1 MTIFDHVQ
9 QNTLA
14 IEASYA
20 QNSVVRKILITGPES
35 TGKST
40 MSKALAAHL
49 DTYYVPEY
57 ARSYL
62 NYIQRP
68 YTQTDLLQIAK
79 GQVLLE
85 DAYIHIANKYL
96 VVDTDMTVMAIWSQ
110 EKYGNINPWIS
121 KELVSR
127 TYDLVL
133 LMDADLPWVY
143 DSQRENPNDRK
154 RLLYLYRQSLEAR
167 GLAYHL
173 ISGNHKYRINNALKI
188 VSQVFSLQNFVC

>member
-1 MTIFDHVQ
+1 MQTIDNKPV
-9 QNTLA
+9 NLLSTTSLVSKKA
-14 IEASYA
+14 A
-20 QNSVVRKILITGPES
+20 VRKILITGPES

-40 MSKALAAHL
+40 MAKALAAHL

-68 YTQTDLLQIAK
+68 YTQQDVLQIAK
-79 GQVLLE
+79 GQALLE
-85 DAYIHIANKYL
+85 DAYMHIANKYL

-110 EKYGNINPWIS
+110 EKYGNINPWIAQ
-121 KELVSR
+121 ELVSR
-127 TYDLVL
+127 TYDLIL

-143 DSQRENPNDRK
+143 DPQRENPNDRK

-167 GLAYHL
+167 GQAYYL
-173 ISGNHKYRINNALKI
+173 ISGDGKSRINNALK
-188 VSQVFSLQNFVC
+188 VVEQVFSLQDFVC